1 MNSRLNSPMNSPM
14 KIKDAIFS
22 NSWPNFTKGWL
33 FFAALGIGVG
43 WSEINPAQ
51 AAEVWKVASL
61 EWPPF
66 SGAKLP
72 DGGSGIKALRD
83 SLKENGI
90 DLVVEYFPWARISL
104 QASTPDFVGFYPAWP
119 EDVVKGYSSSATLFK
134 SPLVIAQN
142 KKSPLKTAT
151 IDDLKGKYVAVVQ
164 GYGNTKEFNDMVA
177 KGVIIGDSGPD
188 DITGVKKLEAG
199 RVDAMVIDRNVL
211 NYILKFEIATHGK
224 FVFEAAGWTE
234 NKDLLVAVNNNY
246 PNKERIILLLNK
258 IGKAGRTQKMVDTAN
273 KAIFR

>member
-1 MNSRLNSPMNSPM
+1 M
-14 KIKDAIFS
+14 KKIDAIFL
-22 NSWPNFTKGWL
+22 NSLPCVTKKWI
-33 FFAALGIGVG
+33 FFATLGIGAG
-43 WSEINPAQ
+43 WSGINPAL

-90 DLVVEYFPWARISL
+90 ELVVEYFPWARISL

-119 EDVVKGYSSSATLFK
+119 EDLVKGYSSSGTLFK

-142 KKSPLKTAT
+142 KNSPQKTAS
-151 IDDLKGKYVAVVQ
+151 IDDLKGKFVAVVQ

-177 KGVIIGDSGPD
+177 KGIIIGDSGPD
-188 DITGVKKLEAG
+188 DLTGVKKLEAG

-211 NYILKFEIATHGK
+211 NYILKFEIATQGK
-224 FVFEAAGWTE
+224 FVFEAPGWSM
-234 NKDLLVAVNNNY
+234 NKDLLLAVNNNN
-246 PNKERIILLLNK
+246 PNKERVILLLNK
-258 IGKAGRTQKMVDTAN
+258 IGKAGRTQKIVDTAN
-273 KAIFR
+273 KAIFQ